1 MDDQATIRLDK
12 YPHPDI
18 SQILCMGNPTCST
31 WTSAPMR
38 KRNLFCFY
46 AEKETH
52 SFYSL
57 SNPKS
62 SPPYVAE
69 SSRPMAEGEEK
80 RAEGVPMELSPP
92 AQVPLKHPSSQK
104 ASPERRLDEASLQQ
118 TQLSLP
124 GQEDEED
131 EEDEEEEPVE
141 DEFDGVLDEDTVAE
155 GLHKLGRSAPG
166 IDYVYLHLSLPGRK
180 LSDINILSKYVHLQK
195 LELSYNKIN
204 DLSCISQMPYLL
216 ELNASNNEL
225 TTYFV
230 FKPPKNLKEVDF
242 SCNQIPKMQDL
253 SAYQS
258 LTKLLLD
265 FNNIEEIRGL
275 EKCRSLIHLSLSH
288 NRLTAI
294 SGLENLPIKILN
306 LSSNHIEK
314 ITGLESLKAVQNL
327 DLSSNKITS
336 LEGMEGHDL
345 LEVINLEDNQIAE
358 LGELEYIEDLPL
370 LRVLNLLKNP
380 VQEQTDYWL
389 LVIFMLL
396 QLTELDCKKLS
407 VEEKV
412 AAVNKYDPPPEV
424 VAAKDHMTHIM
435 YSMMQPQRIF
445 DSTLPSLDAPYPM
458 LVLVGPLACGK
469 RELTHRICRQYNN
482 FFRYGPCHTTRA
494 AYFGEENRL
503 DYYFVSQEAFD
514 KMLNMGKFL
523 ATFKYSG
530 HYYGLGRDT
539 IESIAREGLATCVH
553 LEIEGV
559 RSLKNSYF
567 EPRYILLIPMS
578 REKYEG
584 HLRRKGLFSRPEI
597 EEAVSRVDMYI
608 KINEDLPGYFDAVIN
623 TDELDEAFTELNF
636 LIKEYLG
643 LEPPPVFDS
652 TQDLNGNTVT
662 GSRMRFLQDQRLSPS
677 GVTAGTA
684 ESSSVNEFLDSSAR
698 SFSASISDGF
708 APQLTPMEE
717 ASLQRRHS
725 ATRRALS
732 GKAPSVYVQLFQRP
746 LAVTPAPGSSHHQLL
761 EPTTQTSPCSGGG
774 TGTQEQSL
782 TPTHPESRDRDSGP
796 AGGQLAVSSS
806 AAEALLVRT
815 PLPHARLTDEDK
827 VEQRDPRGAENGADR
842 LKVSAETELL
852 GENLQRKSSKS
863 KPGPSRVPQV
873 ATRPGSNSKPVL
885 PPIPSGRKG
894 NDP

>member
-1 MDDQATIRLDK
+1 M
-12 YPHPDI
+12 
-18 SQILCMGNPTCST
+18 
-31 WTSAPMR
+31 
-38 KRNLFCFY
+38 
-46 AEKETH
+46 AE
-52 SFYSL
+52 
-57 SNPKS
+57 
-62 SPPYVAE
+62 
-69 SSRPMAEGEEK
+69 AEGEEK
-80 RAEGVPMELSPP
+80 RGEGIPMELSSPP
-92 AQVPLKHPSSQK
+92 QVLLQHPSSQK
-104 ASPERRLDEASLQQ
+104 VSPERCRDETGRQQ
-118 TQLSLP
+118 SQLSLSH
-124 GQEDEED
+124 QEDEED
-131 EEDEEEEPVE
+131 EEDEEEEEEPVE

-155 GLHKLGRSAPG
+155 GLHQLGRSAPG
-166 IDYVYLHLSLPGRK
+166 IDYVYLHLSLPDRK
-180 LSDINILSKYVHLQK
+180 LSDINILSRYVHLQK

-216 ELNASNNEL
+216 ELNASNNKL

-242 SCNQIPKMQDL
+242 SYNEIPKMQDL
-253 SAYQS
+253 SSYQS

-275 EKCRSLIHLSLSH
+275 EKCRSLIHLSVSH

-306 LSSNHIEK
+306 LSSNRIEK

-380 VQEQTDYWL
+380 IQEQTDYWL

-458 LVLVGPLACGK
+458 LVLAGPLACGK
-469 RELTHRICRQYNN
+469 RELTHKICRQYNN

-503 DYYFVSQEAFD
+503 DYYFVSEEAFD

-530 HYYGLGRDT
+530 YYYGLGRDT
-539 IESIAREGLATCVH
+539 VESIAREGLATCVH

-559 RSLKNSYF
+559 HSLKNSYF
-567 EPRYILLIPMS
+567 EPRYVLLIPMNK
-578 REKYEG
+578 EKYEG

-608 KINEDLPGYFDAVIN
+608 KINQDLPGYFDAVIN
-623 TDELDEAFTELNF
+623 TDDLDEAFTELNF

-643 LEPPPVFDS
+643 LEPPAVFGS
-652 TQDLNGNTVT
+652 TQDLSSNAVT

-677 GVTAGTA
+677 GVVARTA
-684 ESSSVNEFLDSSAR
+684 ESSSISEFLDSSAR
-698 SFSASISDGF
+698 SYSASISDGF
-708 APQLTPMEE
+708 APQLAPVEE

-725 ATRRALS
+725 ATRQALS
-732 GKAPSVYVQLFQRP
+732 GKAPSAYVQLFQRP
-746 LAVTPAPGSSHHQLL
+746 LAVTPAAGSSHQQLP
-761 EPTTQTSPCSGGG
+761 EPTTQASASSAGG
-774 TGTQEQSL
+774 TGTQEQSF
-782 TPTHPESRDRDSGP
+782 THPESW
-796 AGGQLAVSSS
+796 
-806 AAEALLVRT
+806 
-815 PLPHARLTDEDK
+815 
-827 VEQRDPRGAENGADR
+827 
-842 LKVSAETELL
+842 
-852 GENLQRKSSKS
+852 
-863 KPGPSRVPQV
+863 
-873 ATRPGSNSKPVL
+873 
-885 PPIPSGRKG
+885 
-894 NDP
+894 